1 MSKDS
6 DLEIYNSEF
15 FNLCQQRSEQGAID
29 YGELNFMKVN
39 LPEYIYEEL
48 ADMANYARFLFIRLR
63 AIEEF
68 ARESGIDM
76 SAAFTGEVREQD
88 ELPPSAPQFVP
99 SKEVSRFLPD
109 TKREG

>member
-6 DLEIYNSEF
+6 DLEQYNTEF
-15 FNLCQQRSEQGAID
+15 FDLCQQRTEQGARE
-29 YGELNFMKVN
+29 YGELNFLNVN

-48 ADMANYARFLFIRLR
+48 ADMANYARFLYIRLR

-76 SAAFTGEVREQD
+76 SAAFTGAIREQD
-88 ELPPSAPQFVP
+88 ELPPGASQFVP
-99 SKEVSRFLPD
+99 SKEISGFLPD